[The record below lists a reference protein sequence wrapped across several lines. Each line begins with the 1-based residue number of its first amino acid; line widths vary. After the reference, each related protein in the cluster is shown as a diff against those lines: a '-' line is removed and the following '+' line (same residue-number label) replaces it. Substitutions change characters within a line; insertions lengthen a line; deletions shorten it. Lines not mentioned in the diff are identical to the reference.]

1 MMCARLA
8 AHGTAPGKRVADGKP
23 ALVTELDCPKQQ
35 ICPGCP
41 LGAAPYSRGLELKQA
56 RVVDALGGYVE
67 LRPALVPI
75 VAATPV
81 VGYRLRA
88 KLVSDGSTLGLYAR
102 ASHRVVDVEA
112 CPVLAPSLGRASDA
126 LRRALPLPIHGADFR
141 ETSEGV
147 LLTLLTEQPRA
158 RAELERVA
166 RQLVSEG
173 TVRSV
178 ALGEREPGAVRL
190 LGGEPQL
197 LAGPSLA
204 EHRLSEGAPY
214 AYAAHGGFVQAHAGQ
229 ASYVQRA
236 LVEGLVQQLGGLSGK
251 RVLELFAGNGSLA
264 LVLARAGA
272 QVTAVE
278 GYAPAIELAERA
290 AREQGLTLRAVA
302 ADAAAFMESAASAG
316 ERYDAVL
323 VNPPRRGLALPLRS
337 ALGRIAPRA
346 LAYVSCNPG
355 TLARD
360 MWHLQ
365 AEGLVPSR
373 LEPLDMIP
381 WSDAVEALCWLVP
394 GEPPLPRVLYDSPHW
409 LAVDKPPHQSLAP
422 STGREVSW
430 IERVRGLPG
439 CEAAQPLESWGAA
452 ASGVCWFAKQPEH
465 VPSLQRALAT
475 AEHELVLLARGNLR
489 KQGTITRRSG
499 TGATPGSRYKKLR
512 DVGRHSLMSVR
523 SHDADERGALRDFA
537 SIGHPVLGDAR
548 HGDGRTNQHA
558 EHRFGLDRTFLHCSA
573 IALTTVEGQP
583 LRVSAEL
590 APDLASVLGV
600 IGSDEPAL

>member
-1 MMCARLA
+1 MVSQR
-8 AHGTAPGKRVADGKP
+8 P
-23 ALVTELDCPKQQ
+23 VTELDCAKQQ

-41 LGAAPYSRGLELKQA
+41 LGAAPYARSLELKEA
-56 RVVDALGGYVE
+56 RVVDALRSYVE

-88 KLVSDGSTLGLYAR
+88 KLVSEGSALGLYAR
-102 ASHRVVDVEA
+102 ASHRVVDVA
-112 CPVLAPSLGRASDA
+112 GCPVLAPSLGRASAA

-158 RAELERVA
+158 RAEIERVA

-178 ALGEREPGAVRL
+178 ALGAREPGAVRL

-214 AYAAHGGFVQAHAGQ
+214 AYAAHGGFVQAHAAQ

-236 LVEGLVQQLGGLSGK
+236 LVEGLGQQLGGLAGK

-278 GYAPAIELAERA
+278 GYAPAIALAERA

-302 ADAAAFMESAASAG
+302 ADAAAFVESAASGG

-346 LAYVSCNPG
+346 LAYVSCNPS

-360 MWHLQ
+360 LWHLQ
-365 AEGLVPSR
+365 GVGLAPSR

-381 WSDAVEALCWLVP
+381 WSDAVEALCWLAP
-394 GEPPLPRVLYDSPHW
+394 GAPPSPRVLYEDAHW
-409 LAVDKPPHQSLAP
+409 LAVDKPPHQSLTP
-422 STGREVSW
+422 SAGPETCW
-430 IERVRGLPG
+430 IEQVRGLSG
-439 CEAAQPLESWGAA
+439 CEAAQPLEGWGPE
-452 ASGVCWFAKQPEH
+452 ASGVCWFAKQPAH
-465 VPSLQRALAT
+465 APSLQHALAT
-475 AEHELVLLARGNLR
+475 AERELVVLARGNLR

-499 TGATPGSRYKKLR
+499 AGATPGSRYKKLR

-523 SHDADERGALRDFA
+523 SNDADERGVLRDFA

-548 HGDGRTNQHA
+548 HGDARSNQHA
-558 EHRFGLDRTFLHCSA
+558 EHRFGLDRAFVHGSA
-573 IALTTVEGQP
+573 STLVLAPGEREP
-583 LRVSAEL
+583 LRVSSEL
-590 APDLASVLGV
+590 SPDLASVLAA
-600 IGSDEPAL
+600 IASDEPAV